1 MELFSNGVVH
11 ARDHVLTHA
20 PLMQPLL
27 RLRRSWVGAETIA
40 CNFRALT
47 HGLGGVCT
55 VNSSDFILQGK
66 HAMIIRN
73 SVITHISVG
82 VCAVA
87 VLLTGCATATQ
98 EQKGA
103 GTGAL
108 IGAVAG
114 QVLGRDSKST
124 AIGAGL
130 GALGGYIWSKQ
141 MEDKKR
147 AMEQATAGTGTV
159 VTQTADNQ
167 LKLSIP
173 NDISFDTGRADIK
186 PNLRPILDQFA
197 QGLSQQPS
205 MEVRIV
211 GHTDNTGSDAINN
224 PLSVNRAQSARDYLV
239 ARGVS
244 ASRIAIDGRGSR
256 EPLADNGTAEGRARN
271 RRIDIFLAER
281 GQR

>member
-1 MELFSNGVVH
+1 MSTIFCGLNSGAFIDTKDFFMITQKS
-11 ARDHVLTHA
+11 VLTH
-20 PLMQPLL
+20 M
-27 RLRRSWVGAETIA
+27 
-40 CNFRALT
+40 
-47 HGLGGVCT
+47 GVL
-55 VNSSDFILQGK
+55 VS
-66 HAMIIRN
+66 A
-73 SVITHISVG
+73 
-82 VCAVA
+82 AA

-103 GTGAL
+103 GTGAV

-114 QVLGRDSKST
+114 QILGRDSKST

-130 GALGGYIWSKQ
+130 GALGGYIWSKN

-186 PNLRPILDQFA
+186 ANLRPILDQFA

-244 ASRIAIDGRGSR
+244 SARIAIDGRGSR
-256 EPLADNGTAEGRARN
+256 EPIADNGSADGRARN

-281 GQR
+281 GQK